1 MLWFLCRTGSVPN
14 PDRLVWGVDAVA
26 RSPVADLLPSDIC
39 RPKRARRCW
48 FWLFSQCDILKHK
61 LAVGTTSGHVL
72 VDIDYACTDPYAC
85 GKHGCGYNNTATP
98 TANLSSVGCTGG
110 TVAPR
115 ARGFSKPHR
124 TGPKTNGSVSIRRQP
139 LTLCSHRYSTGV
151 IFTNVVIKASR
162 EFNISIDA
170 VSAAFL
176 VFY

>member
-1 MLWFLCRTGSVPN
+1 
-14 PDRLVWGVDAVA
+14 
-26 RSPVADLLPSDIC
+26 
-39 RPKRARRCW
+39 
-48 FWLFSQCDILKHK
+48 
-61 LAVGTTSGHVL
+61 

-176 VFY
+176 VFFNIYFGRDSFTRPVTKHSGQKILRVVPGSQHDDQSVILAKHHPTAL